1 MTRRADAIT
10 AGPPDWLTVDE
21 LAAVLRISRNNAYKE
36 VRRGV
41 ATGGREGVPAV
52 RIDKQFRVSR
62 YVLEEL
68 LGGPITWPLPAPVAV
83 EPRVAKQP
91 TTRSS
96 RSTTRPKRAVASRST
111 AQLSLAIES

>member
-10 AGPPDWLTVDE
+10 EGPPDWLTVDE

-68 LGGPITWPLPAPVAV
+68 LGGPITWPIPGFHDIPDGPPPTSTPVPTRH
-83 EPRVAKQP
+83 PRR
-91 TTRSS
+91 TRSN
-96 RSTTRPKRAVASRST
+96 TPDTQP
-111 AQLSLAIES
+111 QLFPR